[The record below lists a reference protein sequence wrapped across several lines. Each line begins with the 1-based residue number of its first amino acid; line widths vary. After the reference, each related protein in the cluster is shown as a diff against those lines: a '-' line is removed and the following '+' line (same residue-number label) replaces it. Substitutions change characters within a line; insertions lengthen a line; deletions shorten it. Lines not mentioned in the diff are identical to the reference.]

1 MSNEIRR
8 AAERQA
14 AIDSRPLPKATTY
27 RIKSNGEAKGEYHQ
41 PGYGLYFC
49 LHDRTYYEACL
60 KCRRTRREALINLLN
75 AL

>member
-14 AIDSRPLPKATTY
+14 AIDSKALPKATTY
-27 RIKSNGEAKGEYHQ
+27 RSSEELKGEYHQ

-49 LHDRTYYEACL
+49 LHDRTYYEACG
-60 KCRRTRREALINLLN
+60 KCRRTTREALINLQNIL
-75 AL
+75 